1 MFKKP
6 LFFYSL
12 TALIILSACDSG
24 SETKNVN
31 SADRNVA
38 NQLTEESQQNE
49 VAQKQDASLPVL
61 AQGAQWVSGEI
72 TVAPGFSIQPFH
84 EGGVKRLRHITISET
99 GDILG
104 ASREGYIIGLRDTD
118 NDGRADLVEQREA
131 PIKTGIEI
139 RNGYLYIS
147 DFVSVQRIPLDDN
160 LVPQGKFETVISG
173 FPLEQ
178 QHADKVF
185 TFDSANNIYVNSGA
199 PSNNCQKDARSLE
212 SPGLSPCPQLE
223 THAGIWKFN
232 GNVSGQTMEDGER
245 FVTGVRNA
253 NALQWDDKKGG
264 LFIAMHGRDQ
274 LFSLWPDL
282 YDVEQSAELPAEEF
296 HFVKGGAN
304 LGWPYTYFNPFDN
317 QRYVAPE
324 YGGDGKTI
332 SDQDFA
338 HPLYAF
344 PAHWAPNDLLIID
357 NPAFPA
363 PFNEGIMIAFHGSWN
378 RAPLSQAGY
387 QLSFVPMKN
396 GSMSGKPIDFAVG
409 FSLKENLLSSR
420 DAEHRPVGLALG
432 PDGALFVSDS
442 AQGAVWKITPDL

>member
-1 MFKKP
+1 M
-6 LFFYSL
+6 
-12 TALIILSACDSG
+12 
-24 SETKNVN
+24 
-31 SADRNVA
+31 
-38 NQLTEESQQNE
+38 
-49 VAQKQDASLPVL
+49 
-61 AQGAQWVSGEI
+61 SGEI
-72 TVAPGFSIQPFH
+72 TVAPGFSIQSFH
-84 EGGVKRLRHITISET
+84 EGGVKRLRHITISDS
-99 GDILG
+99 GDVLG
-104 ASREGYIIGLRDTD
+104 ASREGYIVGLRDTD
-118 NDGRADLVEQREA
+118 NDGRADLVEQRGA

-139 RNGYLYIS
+139 RNGYLYFS
-147 DFVSVQRIPLDDN
+147 DFVSVQRTPLDDN
-160 LVPQGKFETVISG
+160 LVPQGEFETVISG
-173 FPLEQ
+173 FPPEQ

-199 PSNNCQKDARSLE
+199 PSNNCQEEARSLE

-245 FVTGVRNA
+245 FITGVRNA

-264 LFIAMHGRDQ
+264 LFIAMHGRDH

-282 YDVEQSAELPAEEF
+282 YEVEESAELPAEEF

-357 NPAFPA
+357 NPAFPE
-363 PFNEGIMIAFHGSWN
+363 PFNEGVMIAFHGSWN
-378 RAPLSQAGY
+378 RAPLAQAGY

-396 GSMSGKPIDFAVG
+396 GSMNGKPIDFAVG

-420 DAEHRPVGLALG
+420 DSGHRPVGLALG
-432 PDGALFVSDS
+432 PDGALYVSDS
-442 AQGAVWKITPDL
+442 AQGAVWKITPDLP